1 MRRGRLRRR
10 LAMNRGWPAML
21 LLTAVV
27 LTMSACGPKK
37 EAAVPEPRPVRT
49 VTAKPQDAGEK
60 VMLTGHIQAED
71 EASMA
76 FRIGGRMT
84 ERFVNVGD
92 QVKPGQELAR
102 LDPQNEVNALRSAQ
116 AGLTAEHAQLTQAR
130 SAFERQ
136 RTLLAQGHTPRAQ
149 FDLAEKALRTAQ
161 AQVDDG
167 EVQVRIAADRVSYTV
182 LQADAAGTITARG
195 AEPGEVVQAGQMI
208 VQLAR
213 QGGRDAVFDV
223 PAQVLRSAP
232 SDPRVTIR
240 LTDDPS
246 VTTIGRVREVAPQA
260 DPVTRTFQ
268 VKVGLTDP
276 PEAMRLGSTVNG
288 SVGLEADKVIS
299 TPGLRADRTQ
309 QSARGLDRRS
319 VEADRVT
326 AQHRAVA
333 LRPGYG
339 RGRRTASTPAI
350 SSSPPACRPC
360 IRARRSACS
369 GPQPS
374 GVQSLRV
381 GASPS
386 LLRRLPDDRVGLRGH
401 DILHRASVAT
411 RIRPSSSRRWSCRPP
426 GQAPRSTTRCCRSP
440 SASSAR
446 CRRRRTSTSCAAT
459 PAPA

>member
-1 MRRGRLRRR
+1 MTGGRFGRLLTMAHRR
-10 LAMNRGWPAML
+10 LWIVS
-21 LLTAVV
+21 LTAVAIG
-27 LTMSACGPKK
+27 MAACGPKK
-37 EAAVPEPRPVRT
+37 AAEVPEPRPVRT
-49 VTAKPQDAGEK
+49 MTAKPENTGEK
-60 VMLTGHIQAED
+60 VVLTGHIQAED

-84 ERFVNVGD
+84 DRFVNVGD
-92 QVKPGQELAR
+92 RVKPGQELAR
-102 LDPQNEVNALRSAQ
+102 LDPQNELNALRSAQ
-116 AGLTAEHAQLTQAR
+116 AGLTAAQAQLTQAR

-167 EVQVRIAADRVSYTV
+167 EVQVNIAADRVSYTV
-182 LQADAAGTITARG
+182 LQADAAGTVTARG

-276 PEAMRLGSTVNG
+276 PPAMLLGSTVNG
-288 SVGLEADKVIS
+288 IVGLESEEVIAIPAS
-299 TPGLRADRTQ
+299 ALTELNRQPAVWIVDPSKLTVSLRNIELLRFDPGTVVVAH
-309 QSARGLDRRS
+309 GL
-319 VEADRVT
+319 EAGDVVVT
-326 AQHRAVA
+326 A
-333 LRPGYG
+333 
-339 RGRRTASTPAI
+339 
-350 SSSPPACRPC
+350 
-360 IRARRSACS
+360 
-369 GPQPS
+369 
-374 GVQSLRV
+374 GVQ
-381 GASPS
+381 A
-386 LLRRLPDDRVGLRGH
+386 
-401 DILHRASVAT
+401 LH
-411 RIRPSSSRRWSCRPP
+411 P
-426 GQAPRSTTRCCRSP
+426 GQTVRLLGP
-440 SASSAR
+440 SA
-446 CRRRRTSTSCAAT
+446 
-459 PAPA
+459 

>member
-1 MRRGRLRRR
+1 MRRRGFERPLI
-10 LAMNRGWPAML
+10 MNHRWL
-21 LLTAVV
+21 LIVSLTAVV
-27 LTMSACGPKK
+27 IGMAACGPKK
-37 EAAVPEPRPVRT
+37 AAEAPDPRPVRT
-49 VTAKPQDAGEK
+49 VTAKPQVSGET
-60 VMLTGHIQAED
+60 VVLTGHIQAED

-92 QVKPGQELAR
+92 RVKPGQELAR

-116 AGLTAEHAQLTQAR
+116 AGLTAAQAQLTQAR

-167 EVQVRIAADRVSYTV
+167 EVQVSIAADRVSYTV

-246 VTTIGRVREVAPQA
+246 VTTVGRVREVAPQA

-276 PEAMRLGSTVNG
+276 PAAMLLGSTVNG
-288 SVGLEADKVIS
+288 IVGLESDKVIS
-299 TPGLRADRTQ
+299 IPASALTELNRQPAVWIVDPSKLTVSLRNIELLRFDPGTVVVAH
-309 QSARGLDRRS
+309 GLDTGD
-319 VEADRVT
+319 VVVT
-326 AQHRAVA
+326 A
-333 LRPGYG
+333 
-339 RGRRTASTPAI
+339 
-350 SSSPPACRPC
+350 
-360 IRARRSACS
+360 
-369 GPQPS
+369 
-374 GVQSLRV
+374 GVQ
-381 GASPS
+381 A
-386 LLRRLPDDRVGLRGH
+386 
-401 DILHRASVAT
+401 LH
-411 RIRPSSSRRWSCRPP
+411 P
-426 GQAPRSTTRCCRSP
+426 GQTVRLLGP
-440 SASSAR
+440 SA
-446 CRRRRTSTSCAAT
+446 
-459 PAPA
+459 

>member
-1 MRRGRLRRR
+1 MNLGWLWFGL
-10 LAMNRGWPAML
+10 LAAL
-21 LLTAVV
+21 AVG
-27 LTMSACGPKK
+27 LAACGPKK

-49 VTAKPQDAGEK
+49 VTAKPRDTDET
-60 VMLTGHIQAED
+60 VVLTGHIQAED

-84 ERFVNVGD
+84 DRFVNVGD
-92 QVKPGQELAR
+92 RVKPGQELAR

-116 AGLTAEHAQLTQAR
+116 ASLTAAQAQLTQAR

-161 AQVDDG
+161 ARVDDG

-232 SDPRVTIR
+232 GDPQVTIR

-246 VTTIGRVREVAPQA
+246 VKTIGRVREVAPQA

-288 SVGLEADKVIS
+288 SVGLASEEVIAIPAS
-299 TPGLRADRTQ
+299 ALTELNHQPSVWIVDPSKLTVSLRNIELLRFDPGTVVV
-309 QSARGLDRRS
+309 SHGLDTGD
-319 VEADRVT
+319 VVVT
-326 AQHRAVA
+326 A
-333 LRPGYG
+333 
-339 RGRRTASTPAI
+339 
-350 SSSPPACRPC
+350 
-360 IRARRSACS
+360 
-369 GPQPS
+369 
-374 GVQSLRV
+374 GVQ
-381 GASPS
+381 A
-386 LLRRLPDDRVGLRGH
+386 
-401 DILHRASVAT
+401 LH
-411 RIRPSSSRRWSCRPP
+411 P
-426 GQAPRSTTRCCRSP
+426 GQTVRLLGP
-440 SASSAR
+440 SA
-446 CRRRRTSTSCAAT
+446 
-459 PAPA
+459 